1 MTKKTYD
8 GSIGKIDPFFR
19 ALVNKYVR
27 EVFDYELEPKVI
39 NNRRITGREL
49 QTYFEVYVKM
59 FQAGTNSFP
68 KAMTMLD
75 ATAGTVDGH
84 SDSEYKW
91 VLTPTCATATIEA
104 NNRNAFDIALA
115 LYKSNMEKLVG
126 LDMPYLKELQLQ
138 QLHDH
143 LYIQAVQQF
152 QEVFYA
158 MLWMTSP
165 HVIRLYHSLLTD
177 REYGIVGADNEDEDI
192 A

>member
-84 SDSEYKW
+84 GDSDDKW
-91 VLTPTCATATIEA
+91 MLTPTCATATIEA

-152 QEVFYA
+152 QEVFYV
-158 MLWMTSP
+158 MTSP
-165 HVIRLYHSLLTD
+165 HVIRLSYSLLTD
-177 REYGIVGADNEDEDI
+177 REYGIVGADNEDEDV